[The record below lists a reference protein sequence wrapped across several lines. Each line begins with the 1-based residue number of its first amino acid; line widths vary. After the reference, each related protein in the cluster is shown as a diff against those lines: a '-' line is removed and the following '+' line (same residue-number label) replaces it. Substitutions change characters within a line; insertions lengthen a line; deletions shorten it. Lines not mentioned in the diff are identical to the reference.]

1 MLSSILAFLI
11 QLVILDPLTS
21 QIDARLKQAQVP
33 PALASSVN
41 SCIKEALPDLVRR
54 IASQPSQGLSLAAE
68 IWLQGNGFEGAV
80 VRAAP
85 DCAPLLQAVK
95 PFFRGEKPTT

>member
-11 QLVILDPLTS
+11 QLVIIDPLTS

-33 PALASSVN
+33 PALASSFN
-41 SCIKEALPDLVRR
+41 SCVKDALPDLMRR

-68 IWLQGNGFEGAV
+68 I
-80 VRAAP
+80 
-85 DCAPLLQAVK
+85 
-95 PFFRGEKPTT
+95 

>member
-54 IASQPSQGLSLAAE
+54 MPLSRLRAFRLQRRSGFRATDLRGPS
-68 IWLQGNGFEGAV
+68 
-80 VRAAP
+80 
-85 DCAPLLQAVK
+85 
-95 PFFRGEKPTT
+95 

>member
-11 QLVILDPLTS
+11 QLLIVDPLTS

-41 SCIKEALPDLVRR
+41 SCVKDALPDLVRR
-54 IASQPSQGLSLAAE
+54 IASQPSQGISLAAE
-68 IWLQGNGFEGAV
+68 IWLQSNGFEGAV
-80 VRAAP
+80 AKAAP

-95 PFFRGEKPTT
+95 PFYRGGKATT

>member
-11 QLVILDPLTS
+11 QLVIIDPLTS

-41 SCIKEALPDLVRR
+41 SCIKDALPDLMRR
-54 IASQPSQGLSLAAE
+54 IASQPSQGISLAAE
-68 IWLQGNGFEGAV
+68 VWLQGNGFDGAV
-80 VRAAP
+80 AKAVP

-95 PFFRGEKPTT
+95 PFYRGGKPTT